1 VRNGARRM
9 DELIDDLFE
18 LSRMG
23 RAELR
28 HERVDSA

>member
-1 VRNGARRM
+1 M
-9 DELIDDLFE
+9 DELIDDLLE

-28 HERVDSA
+28 HERIDSA